1 MTLIY
6 TVKRG
11 SRIGETLTP
20 HRGSDGQYVASP
32 DRFAA
37 SQQRFATAAQATQ
50 AAIANGWGIRMS
62 SNGIGPASLI
72 RPELCD
78 NFQSVAQALQ
88 SDPN

>member
-11 SRIGETLTP
+11 NRIGTTFTP
-20 HRGSDGQYVASP
+20 HRGSDGKYVASP

-37 SQQRFATAAQATQ
+37 SQQRFDTAAEATQ
-50 AAIANGWGIRMS
+50 AAIKNGWGIRMS
-62 SNGIGPASLI
+62 SDGKGPASLI

-78 NFQSVAQALQ
+78 NFKSVEQVLR
-88 SDPN
+88 